1 MNPPELVLAS
11 ASPTRAR
18 LLEAAGL
25 KPTIAPAQLDE
36 RALKAAF
43 KAEGRDAGD
52 CAVALAEAKA
62 KRVAA
67 RMPGALVLGADQL
80 LVCDGQWFDKPPDR
94 AAARTQLLALRGKRH
109 VLPTAAV
116 LVKDGTAIWRAL
128 ERPALT
134 MRRFSDAFLD
144 AYLAGAGDAALG
156 SVGGYQLEGRGIQLM
171 EAVEGDHFAILG
183 LPLLPLLAFLRDSG
197 VLAA

>member
-36 RALKAAF
+36 QAVKAAF

-80 LVCDGQWFDKPPDR
+80 LVCDGQWFDKPADR

-109 VLPTAAV
+109 VLPTAAA

-134 MRRFSDAFLD
+134 MRRFSDAYLD
-144 AYLAGAGDAALG
+144 SYLASAGDTALG

>member
-1 MNPPELVLAS
+1 MRRPELVLVS

-25 KPTIAPAQLDE
+25 KPTIEPADLDE
-36 RALKAAF
+36 AAVKAAF
-43 KAEGRDAGD
+43 KTDGRDAGQ
-52 CAVALAEAKA
+52 CALALAEAKA
-62 KRVAA
+62 QRIAL

-80 LVCDGQWFDKPPDR
+80 LVCDGAWFDKPKDR
-94 AAARTQLLALRGKRH
+94 DAARAQLAALRGKRH

-116 LVKDGTAIWRAL
+116 LVKNGAVVWHAL
-128 ERPALT
+128 EEPALT

-144 AYLAGAGDAALG
+144 DYLATAGDAALG
-156 SVGGYQLEGRGIQLM
+156 SVGAYRIEGRGIQLM
-171 EAVEGDHFAILG
+171 AEIEGDHFAILG

-197 VLAA
+197 ALAA

>member
-11 ASPTRAR
+11 ASATRAR

-36 RALKAAF
+36 QAVKAAF

-80 LVCDGQWFDKPPDR
+80 LVCDGQWFDKPADR

-109 VLPTAAV
+109 VLPTAAA

-134 MRRFSDAFLD
+134 MRRFSDAYLD
-144 AYLAGAGDAALG
+144 SYLASAGDTALG

>member
-1 MNPPELVLAS
+1 MSPPALVLAS
-11 ASPTRAR
+11 ASPMRAR

-25 KPTIAPAQLDE
+25 KPAIEPAQLDE
-36 RALKAAF
+36 DAVKAAF

-67 RMPGALVLGADQL
+67 RLPGALVLGADQL
-80 LVCDGQWFDKPPDR
+80 LVCDGQWFDKPADR
-94 AAARTQLLALRGKRH
+94 AAARAQLLALRGKRH
-109 VLPTAAV
+109 VLPTAAA
-116 LVKDGTAIWRAL
+116 LVKDGAAIWRAL

-134 MRRFSDAFLD
+134 MRRFSAAFLD
-144 AYLAGAGDAALG
+144 AYLAAAGDAALG

-171 EAVEGDHFAILG
+171 AAIEGDHFAILG

>member
-1 MNPPELVLAS
+1 MTRLDLILAS

-25 KPTIAPAQLDE
+25 KPTIEPADIDE
-36 RALKAAF
+36 TAVKATFQAD
-43 KAEGRDAGD
+43 GRDPGA

-62 KRVAA
+62 QRIAS

-80 LVCDGQWFDKPPDR
+80 LVCDGAWFDKPKDR
-94 AAARTQLLALRGKRH
+94 VAARTQLVALRGRRH

-116 LVKDGTAIWRAL
+116 LVKNGATIWHTLA
-128 ERPALT
+128 EPALT

-144 AYLAGAGDAALG
+144 VYLAAAGDAALG
-156 SVGGYQLEGRGIQLM
+156 SVGAYRIEGRGIQLM
-171 EAVEGDHFAILG
+171 AEIVGDHFAILG

-197 VLAA
+197 ALAA